1 MVKIIL
7 PQPLTTEQKARRV
20 ERALDQLA
28 GEIAADA
35 VIDAPTAVLAFN
47 AIDRFNL
54 DASPESKARLYDLL
68 KGD

>member
-1 MVKIIL
+1 MTTM
-7 PQPLTTEQKARRV
+7 TTEQKARRV

-35 VIDAPTAVLAFN
+35 VLDAPTAVLAFN
-47 AIDRFNL
+47 AIDRFNRE
-54 DASPESKARLYDLL
+54 ASPESKARLYDLL

>member
-7 PQPLTTEQKARRV
+7 PQPLTTEQKAQRV
-20 ERALDQLA
+20 HDALDQLA

-47 AIDRFNL
+47 AIDRFNRE
-54 DASPESKARLYDLL
+54 ASPESKARLYDLL